1 VRNRLIEKQKLR
13 NPRHELLFV
22 GVFHLG
28 GSTTKKKQKTLS
40 SVPESSI
47 TFFFCVLRIFG
58 GGVLITGWRGGNG
71 AMTKEARSGKI
82 ELDILGSSK
91 SPDKTLWL
99 H

>member
-1 VRNRLIEKQKLR
+1 LLGSFISAVQQQK
-13 NPRHELLFV
+13 
-22 GVFHLG
+22 
-28 GSTTKKKQKTLS
+28 KKTLS

>member
-28 GSTTKKKQKTLS
+28 GSTTKKKKKHCLLFLRAQLH
-40 SVPESSI
+40 
-47 TFFFCVLRIFG
+47 FFCVLRIFG